1 MGEESFKA
9 IPVMSSCFQPCWCSR
24 HHFSGVSLCV
34 YGCLCKNLKT
44 AGQLMQEY
52 VFSRALEMIITAT
65 EYIMSYSPFVTGQ
78 NLG

>member
-1 MGEESFKA
+1 
-9 IPVMSSCFQPCWCSR
+9 
-24 HHFSGVSLCV
+24 
-34 YGCLCKNLKT
+34 
-44 AGQLMQEY
+44 MQEY